1 MPRAA
6 AILPGLD
13 GMADEN
19 SIAIV
24 GMAGHF
30 PGARSV
36 REYWSMLEAGRD
48 ATRWLTP
55 EELLAAGESFAAIQ
69 DPRYIRATMALPD
82 MEMFDAGFFGFSPRE
97 AAILD
102 PQHRHFLECC
112 WEALEDAGHMPADE
126 FDGAVGVFGG
136 CGMQAY
142 LAFNLLSNPELV
154 ESEGMF
160 LLRHTGNDKDFLTT
174 RVSYLLNLH
183 GPSVGIQ
190 TACSTSLVA
199 IHMAVQSLLARECD
213 MALAGG
219 ASIDLPHGRGYRYAE
234 GEILSST
241 GRCRAFDDEADG
253 TLFGSGAAVVALRRL
268 DDALRDGDNI
278 HAVILGSAINN
289 DGARKAG
296 YLAPSIDGQAM
307 AAAEAL
313 AIAGVEPGSVDYIEA
328 HGTGTL
334 VGDPI
339 ELSALQQAYGD
350 AAPGS
355 IGIGSVKTNI
365 GHLDTA
371 AGIASLIKV
380 VLAMRGEKLPATL
393 NFSKPNS
400 RFDFVRSPFQVVGEQ
415 KEWRR
420 NAKPRRASINSLGVG
435 GTNAHVVIEEPPV
448 RAPLMAS
455 GPQIITLSAKT
466 RVSLEGLVA
475 KWRDFA
481 ETPGPDFC
489 IANSAFTTQTGRKH
503 FAHRATV
510 VAANAHELAEQLSPN
525 GPWRRTASVAK
536 DAKPRIVF
544 MFPGGGAQYPN
555 AARSLYENN
564 TVFRGAVEDCFK
576 ILEAGLA
583 KEIRRLMFDSSE
595 FKQDSVALE
604 RPTYSLLAVFIV
616 EYALSKLWQSWGVKP
631 DAVIG
636 HSAGEYAAAVL
647 AGIMSLEDA
656 IGIVLVRGEVF
667 ETAPAG
673 GMISVQDDEARVRAL
688 IGEDL
693 DIAVLNS
700 PQVTVVSGAD
710 APLAAFSKRLEAE
723 GIKHAPVRIKV
734 AAHSR
739 MLDSGLARFR
749 ARLDKAK
756 LSPPKIE
763 FINNLVGAPANPQE
777 LAASDY
783 WVNHL
788 RGCVRFADGLSAAL
802 SKPETILVEIGPGQA
817 LCALAGLAQAEHS
830 PRGVVAS
837 LPTAVEQLDAES
849 FALSAFGHLWSLG
862 VPVDFARVRKGE
874 GQRKVSVPTYAFERQ
889 RHWIEPG
896 KGKAAAE
903 TDEPQIFRASDVK
916 DWFEARVFDAAPVEA
931 AAHGAR
937 THIVFSDGS
946 DFAAEAISRLRAR
959 GDTCVL
965 VRHDPDAAV
974 PRQTGGDFVFNAGA
988 QDYSGLI
995 EELSKAVETPD
1006 SVIFLWPLIFSGR
1019 EGSLGAFEASFAL
1032 AKALQLSGWA
1042 EKALFLAATQN
1053 ALAAEEGNAC
1063 DAMQAGVFG
1072 PWRMLSAEQSGVRA
1086 RVVDFDA
1093 ADEPALSASAI
1104 ISELDSTGDAAV
1116 TAWRH
1121 GQRLAPTLKRGAAA
1135 QLRPALREKGVYL
1148 ITGGLGGI
1156 GLELARYLAGA
1167 VKARLVLTGRTP
1179 APARESWSRLA
1190 AGWGAPADVARA
1202 RDLLALEDL
1211 GGEVLV
1217 VAADVASQTSMDA
1230 VLAQARE
1237 RFGAVNGV
1245 FHAAGMIDD
1254 APMAMKS
1261 LDEARRVLSA
1271 KAEGARVL
1279 DRLLPDGTL
1288 DVFAVFSSTSVLITP
1303 PGQSDYV
1310 AGNAI
1315 AEAVAA
1321 SRKDGMV
1328 ITWGVWADIGMAK
1341 RAADAGAVGN
1351 AGSVHPL
1358 LGARQETKDGTLQFA
1373 ETYSEATLWTLSEH
1387 RIGDIAVLPGAA
1399 YVEIAS
1405 AAALSAGLGDA
1416 IEISQI
1422 SYVAP
1427 LAIRPRQSRQVR
1439 TTLTPLEEDGFRIE
1453 VESRA
1458 HAGETWLLHFDAQ
1471 VAKRTSAQS
1480 PVATASCNTGLDA
1493 GRLTLAERG
1502 VGFGPRWRNV
1512 ARAATG
1518 DGAVSAA
1525 FALPKEFSGDL
1536 KTYRIHPAL
1545 FDTSFAAGL
1554 FLLENDVKRG
1564 VFAPVSIESVRVFRA
1579 LTSEFSAE
1587 SRLTSQSEDA
1597 ATFDVDLV
1605 DTNGAVLLE
1614 IRGAS
1619 FKRVTFGGEIPAVPD
1634 MSAPVRDRLLAEG
1647 IRAAEAQAMF
1657 AQLFAQG
1664 GRSFVVSPVSVAQ
1677 ILRATNGP
1685 AMAAKSASSES
1696 RVMTGGDPVEQRLAQ
1711 MCSEILGVETLGL
1724 DEEFLS
1730 YGGGSLTGVR
1740 LFARIR
1746 REMGVELALS
1756 ALLQAPTIRT
1766 LAVLVREK
1774 MPDQPEQAAA
1784 KEEPAAAPAAHVPQ
1798 PKKTSEAPKS
1808 PAGKPPAKSRW
1819 TPLVRMAPGAPG
1831 VKPVFLIHGAGGNI
1845 LWFKPLADRLR
1856 GDTPI
1861 YGIEAQGIDGTLPF
1875 LETVEEMAELYIR
1888 HMLTVDP
1895 QGPYRLVGYSGGGVI
1910 AVEMAHQL
1918 RRSGREVELL
1928 AMLDTLAPQEASIP
1942 LSLADK
1948 IGMLTKLDGAYLAR
1962 RMSHHGGRLKEKI
1975 QARLAGNGEHQGKS
1989 QIELLSEQCETVY
2002 LEAQGRYFPEPYD
2015 GNVLLFRAERTSAM
2029 FARSGER
2036 LGWQGLI
2043 TGKLDIV
2050 TLDAYHDT
2058 LLADGSIGVIV
2069 EELQRRLAV
2078 LNARKIEQFEDA

>member
-1 MPRAA
+1 
-6 AILPGLD
+6 
-13 GMADEN
+13 MADEN

-55 EELLAAGESFAAIQ
+55 EELIAAGESFSAIQ

-126 FDGAVGVFGG
+126 FEGAVGVFGG

-183 GPSVGIQ
+183 GPSIGVQ

-199 IHMAVQSLLARECD
+199 IHTACQSLLARECD

-268 DDALRDGDNI
+268 EDALRDGDNI

-313 AIAGVEPGSVDYIEA
+313 AIAGVEPQSVDYIEA

-339 ELSALQQAYGD
+339 ELSALQQVYGD
-350 AAPGS
+350 APAGA

-400 RFDFVRSPFQVVGEQ
+400 RFDFANSPFRVVGEQ
-415 KEWRR
+415 KDWKR
-420 NAKPRRASINSLGVG
+420 NVKPRRASINSLGVG
-435 GTNAHVVIEEPPV
+435 GTNAHVVLEEPPV
-448 RAPLMAS
+448 LPPALAS
-455 GPQIITLSAKT
+455 GPQVITLSAKT
-466 RVSLEGLVA
+466 RTSLEGLVQ

-481 ETPGPDFC
+481 SAPGTDFC
-489 IANSAFTTQTGRKH
+489 IANAAFTTQTGRKS

-510 VAANAHELAEQLSPN
+510 VASNSQELAEKLSSN
-525 GPWRRTASVAK
+525 GAWRRTAAVAK
-536 DAKPRIVF
+536 DARPRIVF

-555 AARSLYENN
+555 AALSLYENN
-564 TVFRGAVEDCFK
+564 SVFRAAVEACFAV
-576 ILEAGLA
+576 LEPGLA
-583 KEIRRLMFDSSE
+583 KDLRGLMFEAED
-595 FKQDSVALE
+595 FKAGSAALE
-604 RPTYSLLAVFIV
+604 RPTYSLLSVFIV
-616 EYALSKLWQSWGVKP
+616 EYALSKVWESWGVMP

-656 IGIVLVRGEVF
+656 IGVVLERGEIF

-688 IGEDL
+688 VGDDL

-710 APLAAFSKRLEAE
+710 GPLAEFSKRLEAE

-739 MLDSGLARFR
+739 MLDGGLARFR
-749 ARLDKAK
+749 ARLDKVK
-756 LSPPKIE
+756 LSRPKIE
-763 FINNLVGAPANPQE
+763 FINNLVGAPAAPEE
-777 LAASDY
+777 LATSDY

-802 SKPETILVEIGPGQA
+802 STPETILVEVGPGQA
-817 LCALAGLAQAEHS
+817 LCALAGLAQGAHA

-837 LPTAVEQLDAES
+837 LPTAVEDHDAEAY
-849 FALSAFGHLWSLG
+849 ALSAFGHLWCLG
-862 VPVDFARVRKGE
+862 AAVDFARVRKGE
-874 GQRKVSVPTYAFERQ
+874 GLRRVSVPTYAFERQ

-896 KGKAAAE
+896 KGKTTEESDA
-903 TDEPQIFRASDVK
+903 PQIFRSMDVK
-916 DWFEARVFDAAPVEA
+916 DWFEARGFDLAPVA
-931 AAHGAR
+931 VSAHGVR
-937 THIVFSDGS
+937 THAVFSDGS
-946 DFAAEAISRLRAR
+946 AFAAEAIKRLRAR
-959 GDTCVL
+959 GDTCL
-965 VRHDPDAAV
+965 VITHDPAATEPLEV
-974 PRQTGGDFVFNAGA
+974 DGSFTFNAGA
-988 QDYSGLI
+988 QDYAPLI
-995 EELSKAVETPD
+995 DALSTHGAEPD
-1006 SVIFLWPLIFSGR
+1006 TLVFLWPLLFANTD
-1019 EGSLGAFEASFAL
+1019 ETFCAFDATFAL
-1032 AKALQLSGWA
+1032 TKALQLSGWA
-1042 EKALFLAATQN
+1042 ERALFLAATQN
-1053 ALAAEEGNAC
+1053 AVVVEEGEAG
-1063 DAMQAGVFG
+1063 DAMQAGVLG
-1072 PWRMLSAEQSGVRA
+1072 PWRMLSAEQPGIQA
-1086 RVVDFDA
+1086 RVVDFDR
-1093 ADEPALSASAI
+1093 ADDGALRADVI
-1104 ISELDSTGDAAV
+1104 VSELDSAGDAAL
-1116 TAWRH
+1116 TAWRR
-1121 GQRLAPTLKRGAAA
+1121 GQRFAPALKRG
-1135 QLRPALREKGVYL
+1135 LTPPPRETLREKGVYL

-1167 VKARLVLTGRTP
+1167 VKARLVLTGRTLP
-1179 APARESWSRLA
+1179 PPRESWERLA
-1190 AGWGAPADVARA
+1190 AGWGTPGDVARA
-1202 RDLLALEDL
+1202 RELMALEEL
-1211 GGEVLV
+1211 GAEVLV
-1217 VAADVASQTSMDA
+1217 LAADVANAADMEA
-1230 VLAQARE
+1230 VLAQARAQ
-1237 RFGAVNGV
+1237 FGVVHGV
-1245 FHAAGMIDD
+1245 FHAAGTIDD
-1254 APMAMKS
+1254 APMAMKT
-1261 LDEARRVLSA
+1261 LEEARRVLGA
-1271 KAEGARVL
+1271 KAQGARVL
-1279 DRLLPDGTL
+1279 DALFPDGTL

-1315 AEAVAA
+1315 AETVAA
-1321 SRKDGMV
+1321 SRRDGRV
-1328 ITWGVWADIGMAK
+1328 ITWGIWSDIGMAK
-1341 RAADAGAVGN
+1341 RAADAGAVGS
-1351 AGSVHPL
+1351 AGAMHPL
-1358 LGARQETKDGTLQFA
+1358 LGARQETRDGTVQFA

-1387 RIGDIAVLPGAA
+1387 RIGEIAVLPGAA

-1405 AAALSAGLGDA
+1405 AAALSVGLGDQ
-1416 IEISQI
+1416 IEIRQL

-1439 TTLTPLEEDGFRIE
+1439 TTLTPLEDDSFRIE

-1458 HAGETWLLHFDAQ
+1458 HAGEGWLLHFDAQ
-1471 VAKRTSAQS
+1471 LSQRAAGPD
-1480 PVATASCNTGLDA
+1480 PVGQASCEQEIGKV
-1493 GRLTLAERG
+1493 GLTLAERG
-1502 VGFGPRWRNV
+1502 VRFGPRWNNV
-1512 ARAATG
+1512 TRAALG
-1518 DGAVSAA
+1518 AGAVRAEFVLPEHFAA
-1525 FALPKEFSGDL
+1525 DL
-1536 KTYRIHPAL
+1536 DIYRIHPAL

-1554 FLLENDVKRG
+1554 FLLENDAERG
-1564 VFAPVSIESVRVFRA
+1564 VFAPVAIEAVRVFGT
-1579 LTSEFSAE
+1579 LTQAFSAE
-1587 SRLTSQSEDA
+1587 SRLIAQSDDA
-1597 ATFDVDLV
+1597 ATFDVDLK
-1605 DTNGAVLLE
+1605 DPSGALLLE
-1614 IRGAS
+1614 VRGAS
-1619 FKRVTFGGEIPAVPD
+1619 FRRVTFGGDIPVIPEPD
-1634 MSAPVRDRLLAEG
+1634 ASARDRLLAEG
-1647 IRAAEAQAMF
+1647 IRASEAGAMF
-1657 AQLFAQG
+1657 EQLFAQG
-1664 GRSFVVSPVSVAQ
+1664 ARSFVVSPVSVAQ
-1677 ILRATNGP
+1677 AQLVIRGPSATASG
-1685 AMAAKSASSES
+1685 SSSE
-1696 RVMTGGDPVEQRLAQ
+1696 RKTVTGGDPVEQRLAE
-1711 MCSEILGVETLGL
+1711 MCAEILGVETLGL

-1746 REMGVELALS
+1746 RDLGVELALS

-1774 MPDQPEQAAA
+1774 LPEPLEATPEKEETPADVPQAAS
-1784 KEEPAAAPAAHVPQ
+1784 PSAAPGNV
-1798 PKKTSEAPKS
+1798 TAP
-1808 PAGKPPAKSRW
+1808 AKPVAKPSPAKSRW
-1819 TPLVRMAPGAPG
+1819 TPLVRMSPGSPNG
-1831 VKPVFLIHGAGGNI
+1831 KPVFLIHGAGGTV
-1845 LWFKPLADRLR
+1845 LVFKPLADRLR
-1856 GDTPI
+1856 SEAPV
-1861 YGIEAQGIDGTLPF
+1861 YGIEAQGIDGTQPV
-1875 LETVEEMAELYIR
+1875 LESIEEMADLYVR
-1888 HMLTVDP
+1888 HILTLDP
-1895 QGPYRLVGYSGGGVI
+1895 RGPYRLVGYSGGGVI

-1918 RRSGREVELL
+1918 RRSGREVEFLCL
-1928 AMLDTLAPQEASIP
+1928 LDTLAPQEAERP
-1942 LSLADK
+1942 VRFDK
-1948 IGMLTKLDGAYLAR
+1948 EMAR
-1962 RMSHHGGRLKEKI
+1962 FGEKVREWVQLGPAEI
-1975 QARLAGNGEHQGKS
+1975 SARIRKRASAAKDAIRS
-1989 QIELLSEQCETVY
+1989 RIEPK
-2002 LEAQGRYFPEPYD
+2002 LEAPPKSHIEILSDLVEEGYMKAQRNYHPAQYD
-2015 GNVLLFRAERTSAM
+2015 GEVLLFRAQHALLPFLRA
-2029 FARSGER
+2029 GEK
-2036 LGWQGLI
+2036 LGWDDILI
-2043 TGKLDIV
+2043 GKMDIIF
-2050 TLDAYHDT
+2050 LE
-2058 LLADGSIGVIV
+2058 ADHFSLIRTPTTEQIAD
-2069 EELQRRLAV
+2069 EILSR
-2078 LNARKIEQFEDA
+2078 LNALKAKQEANLEVV

>member
-1 MPRAA
+1 
-6 AILPGLD
+6 
-13 GMADEN
+13 MADEN

-55 EELLAAGESFAAIQ
+55 EELVAAGESFAAIQ

-183 GPSVGIQ
+183 GPSIGVQ

-199 IHMAVQSLLARECD
+199 IHMACQSLLARECD

-219 ASIDLPHGRGYRYAE
+219 SSIDLPHGRGYRYAE

-253 TLFGSGAAVVALRRL
+253 TLFGSGAAVIALRRL
-268 DDALRDGDNI
+268 EDALRDGDNI

-313 AIAGVEPGSVDYIEA
+313 AIAGVEPQSVDYIEA

-339 ELSALQQAYGD
+339 ELSALQQVYGE
-350 AAPGS
+350 ASAGS

-393 NFSKPNS
+393 NFSRPNS
-400 RFDFVRSPFQVVGEQ
+400 RFDFARSPFTVVGEQ
-415 KEWRR
+415 KDWPRS
-420 NAKPRRASINSLGVG
+420 AKPRRASVNSLGVG
-435 GTNAHVVIEEPPV
+435 GTNAHIVLEEPPV
-448 RAPLMAS
+448 LPSALAS

-466 RVSLEGLVA
+466 KGALEGLVA

-481 ETPGPDFC
+481 SAPGPGFC
-489 IANSAFTTQTGRKH
+489 IANAAFTAQTGRKN
-503 FAHRATV
+503 FAHRASV
-510 VAANAHELAEQLSPN
+510 VAYNAQELAETLSPN
-525 GPWRRTASVAK
+525 GAWRRTAGVAK
-536 DAKPRIVF
+536 DSKPRIVF

-555 AARSLYENN
+555 AARSLYEKNKA
-564 TVFRGAVEDCFK
+564 FRAAVEACFTA
-576 ILEAGLA
+576 LEPGLA
-583 KEIRRLMFDSSE
+583 KEVRALMFEAGD
-595 FKQDSVALE
+595 FKAASAALE
-604 RPTYSLLAVFIV
+604 RPTYSLLSVFIV
-616 EYALSKLWQSWGVKP
+616 EYALSKLWESWGITP

-656 IGIVLVRGEVF
+656 IGVVLERGEIF

-688 IGEDL
+688 VGADL

-739 MLDSGLARFR
+739 MLDGGLARFR
-749 ARLDKAK
+749 ARLDRVK

-777 LAASDY
+777 LATSDY

-788 RGCVRFADGLSAAL
+788 RGAVRFADGLSAAL
-802 SKPETILVEIGPGQA
+802 STPDTVLVEVGPGQA
-817 LCALAGLAQAEHS
+817 LCALAGLAQGAHS

-837 LPTAVEQLDAES
+837 LPTAVEDADAETY
-849 FALSAFGHLWSLG
+849 ALSAFGHLWALG
-862 VPVDFARVRKGE
+862 VPVDFAQVRKGE
-874 GQRKVSVPTYAFERQ
+874 GLRRVSVPTYAFERQ

-896 KGKAAAE
+896 KGKAASEA
-903 TDEPQIFRASDVK
+903 DALQIFRSADVK
-916 DWFEARVFDAAPVEA
+916 DWFETRVFSPAPAETVS
-931 AAHGAR
+931 HSAR
-937 THIVFSDGS
+937 THIVFSDAS
-946 DFAAEAISRLRAR
+946 LSTEETIKRLRGR
-959 GDTCVL
+959 GDSCIVVT
-965 VRHDPDAAV
+965 HDPAARDALGA
-974 PRQTGGDFVFNAGA
+974 DSEFSFDAGA
-988 QDYSGLI
+988 SDYAPLI
-995 EELSKAVETPD
+995 NKLSEVVAEPD
-1006 SVIFLWPLIFSGR
+1006 SVIFLWPLLYAGADEAFGAFAAAF
-1019 EGSLGAFEASFAL
+1019 SLG
-1032 AKALQLSGWA
+1032 KALQLSGWA
-1042 EKALFLAATQN
+1042 ERALFLAVTQN
-1053 ALAAEEGNAC
+1053 AVLVEEGEAV
-1063 DAMQAGVFG
+1063 APLQAGVLG
-1072 PWRMLSAEQSGVRA
+1072 PWSMLSAENSGVQA
-1086 RVVDFDA
+1086 RVIDLSA
-1093 ADEPALSASAI
+1093 ADNAMLRPDVI
-1104 ISELDSTGDAAV
+1104 VRELDCSHSNNLV
-1116 TAWRH
+1116 AWRR
-1121 GQRLAPTLKRGAAA
+1121 GERFAPSLKRGLEAP
-1135 QLRPALREKGVYL
+1135 RRETLREQGVYL

-1156 GLELARYLAGA
+1156 GLELARYLAGT
-1167 VKARLVLTGRTP
+1167 VKARLVLMGRTE
-1179 APARESWSRLA
+1179 APPREDWERVA
-1190 AGWGAPADVARA
+1190 AGWGTPGDVSRA
-1202 RDLLALEDL
+1202 RELLALEAL
-1211 GGEVLV
+1211 GAQVLV
-1217 VAADVASQTSMDA
+1217 VAADVADKAAMSDVM
-1230 VLAQARE
+1230 AQARE
-1237 RFGAVNGV
+1237 RFGAVHGI
-1245 FHAAGMIDD
+1245 FHAAGVIDD
-1254 APMAMKS
+1254 APMAMKT
-1261 LDEARRVLSA
+1261 LEEARRVLAA
-1271 KAEGARVL
+1271 KADGARVL
-1279 DRLLPDGTL
+1279 DAVAPDGTL
-1288 DVFAVFSSTSVLITP
+1288 DIFAVFSSTSVIVTP

-1310 AGNAI
+1310 AGNAM

-1321 SRKDGMV
+1321 SRRDGKV
-1328 ITWGVWADIGMAK
+1328 ITWGIWSDIGMAK
-1341 RAADAGAVGN
+1341 RAADTGAAGN
-1351 AGSVHPL
+1351 AMALHPL
-1358 LGARQETKDGTLQFA
+1358 LGARQETKDGTLQFV

-1387 RIGDIAVLPGAA
+1387 RIGEIAVLPGAA

-1416 IEISQI
+1416 PEISQLT
-1422 SYVAP
+1422 YVAP

-1439 TTLTPLEEDGFRIE
+1439 TTLTPLEGSGFQIE

-1458 HAGETWLLHFDAQ
+1458 HAGEGWLLHFDAQ
-1471 VAKRTSAQS
+1471 ISKRLSQPDPVSLVVCETNLSA
-1480 PVATASCNTGLDA
+1480 D
-1493 GRLTLAERG
+1493 RLALAERG
-1502 VGFGPRWRNV
+1502 VGFGPRWNNV
-1512 ARAATG
+1512 IRAAVG
-1518 DGAVSAA
+1518 EGAVSAD
-1525 FALPKEFSGDL
+1525 FALPGDFEGDL
-1536 KTYRIHPAL
+1536 ETYRIHPAL

-1554 FLLENDVKRG
+1554 FLLENDTERG
-1564 VFAPVSIESVRVFRA
+1564 VFAPVSIDTVRIYRP
-1579 LTSEFSAE
+1579 LKSRFSAE
-1587 SRLTSQSEDA
+1587 SRLVSQSDDG
-1597 ATFDVDLV
+1597 ATFYVDIK
-1605 DTNGAVLLE
+1605 DPSGALLLE

-1619 FKRVTFGGEIPAVPD
+1619 FRRVAFGGELPAIADP
-1634 MSAPVRDRLLAEG
+1634 SATVRDRLLTEG
-1647 IRAAEAQAMF
+1647 IRAEEAHAVF

-1664 GRSFVVSPVSVAQ
+1664 ARSFVVSPVSVAQ
-1677 ILRATNGP
+1677 TQLVMRGP
-1685 AMAAKSASSES
+1685 ATTASSAGTGEKKII
-1696 RVMTGGDPVEQRLAQ
+1696 GGDPVEQRLAQ
-1711 MCSEILGVETLGL
+1711 MCAEILGVDTLGL

-1746 REMGVELALS
+1746 RDMGVELALS

-1766 LAVLVREK
+1766 LAAIVREQLPEPAEEVSPQAEL
-1774 MPDQPEQAAA
+1774 PDDTKQAAPVLA
-1784 KEEPAAAPAAHVPQ
+1784 KPRKSEALSKPSAKPAA
-1798 PKKTSEAPKS
+1798 
-1808 PAGKPPAKSRW
+1808 AKSRW
-1819 TPLVRMAPGAPG
+1819 TPLVRMSPGAAG
-1831 VKPVFLIHGAGGNI
+1831 GKPIFLIHGAGGTV
-1845 LWFKPLADRLR
+1845 LVFKPLADRLR
-1856 GDTPI
+1856 SEAPV
-1861 YGIEAQGIDGTLPF
+1861 YGIEAQGVDGTEPV
-1875 LETVEEMAELYIR
+1875 LETIEEMADLYVR
-1888 HMLTVDP
+1888 HILTVDP
-1895 QGPYRLVGYSGGGVI
+1895 KGPYRLVGYSGGGVI

-1918 RRSGREVELL
+1918 RRSGRDVEFLCL
-1928 AMLDTLAPQEASIP
+1928 LDTLAPQEAERPVSFGKEVARYGSKFKKWIKLGP
-1942 LSLADK
+1942 ADIAERIRKRMNSAKDAVLSHVEPKEDIAPK
-1948 IGMLTKLDGAYLAR
+1948 
-1962 RMSHHGGRLKEKI
+1962 SH
-1975 QARLAGNGEHQGKS
+1975 
-1989 QIELLSEQCETVY
+1989 IEILSDLVEVGY
-2002 LEAQGRYFPEPYD
+2002 MKAQRNYHPPQYD
-2015 GNVLLFRAERTSAM
+2015 GDVLLFRAEHALLPFLRA
-2029 FARSGER
+2029 GEK
-2036 LGWQGLI
+2036 LGWDGIL
-2043 TGKLDIV
+2043 TGKMDIIV
-2050 TLDAYHDT
+2050 LDANHFSLIRT
-2058 LLADGSIGVIV
+2058 PTTEQIADEILS
-2069 EELQRRLAV
+2069 RLTALKV
-2078 LNARKIEQFEDA
+2078 K